1 MIRQSAK
8 IAKNYKRYEDEL
20 EKRTLNELSNKGKK
34 MTAKDIQDE
43 TGLTQAAIKRSIK
56 VKKARRNILE
66 VVWKIIGRRLQFPG
80 IRQIKRKGRV
90 AGVSYL
96 GKGKQRITRLDPVEQ
111 GSTKLFTI
119 PGKFKGEKRIAVF
132 RQAGDRKKTTTFA
145 GHSVP
150 FLLEKDWERR
160 LKDILKLMFPA
171 ERKRQKE
178 KLKYVRANR

>member
-160 LKDILKLMFPA
+160 LKDRLKLMFPA
-171 ERKRQKE
+171 ERKRQKG